1 MSSSADSKLH
11 TLRNGAFSALV
22 ACTALQPL
30 DVLKTRLQ
38 QPQQPQQQ
46 QQQQSVG
53 KRLSVFSLSTSII
66 RKEGVLALWK
76 GLTPTLLRNVPGSA
90 VYFLL
95 LQQSKK
101 YSSGS
106 NFDNL
111 LVGSF
116 SRVVAGTLVMP
127 LTVIKTQYES
137 TLYQHHSIL
146 EAFRTIL
153 RNNGFRGLFAGFY
166 ATVLRDAPYAGIY
179 ISLYEHLKQK
189 LERVRITKSKEC
201 NNNSSYLKYFKK
213 SLELIESERV
223 VEYEYM
229 QQQQQQV
236 RFVVLKGI
244 EDDVIII
251 IHTTKDS
258 TNYNQFECTKCTTT
272 TATTTTTS
280 NCYHLK
286 LLKCIKEMESY
297 GIIGEDGIKRVK
309 LTMNE
314 YLELLLLSV

>member
-1 MSSSADSKLH
+1 MSTSPSSDDSKLH
-11 TLRNGAFSALV
+11 TLRNGAVSALV

-38 QPQQPQQQ
+38 QPQQ
-46 QQQQSVG
+46 QQQSVG
-53 KRLSVFSLSTSII
+53 KRLSLLSQCTFII
-66 RKEGVLALWK
+66 RNEGVLALWK

-111 LVGSF
+111 LLVGSF

-146 EAFRTIL
+146 EAFRTII
-153 RNNGFRGLFAGFY
+153 RTNGFRGLFAGFY

-189 LERVRITKSKEC
+189 LERVWVTDEG
-201 NNNSSYLKYFKK
+201 YT
-213 SLELIESERV
+213 V
-223 VEYEYM
+223 
-229 QQQQQQV
+229 
-236 RFVVLKGI
+236 
-244 EDDVIII
+244 
-251 IHTTKDS
+251 
-258 TNYNQFECTKCTTT
+258 TTT
-272 TATTTTTS
+272 AATTTTTTTMITLVS
-280 NCYHLK
+280 SSIAGFTACLVTHPFDVLRTRKQLLIQSKQQQQQPLNLFSGLIPRLLRKTLSTTITWTIFEELMMMRRQLK
-286 LLKCIKEMESY
+286 TTIK
-297 GIIGEDGIKRVK
+297 
-309 LTMNE
+309 
-314 YLELLLLSV
+314 